1 MKTIKAKDLNFSSI
15 MVDTMYLLPVIKT
28 EDISYKGIIYLVI
41 KEEFESAEEE
51 DEIRLAYS
59 KIVNGQIRIEEEGKL
74 NTFPGL
80 LEKKK
85 NLTVID

>member
-15 MVDTMYLLPVIKT
+15 MIDTMYVLPVIKT
-28 EDISYKGIIYLVI
+28 EDIQAKGLIYLVL
-41 KEEFESAEEE
+41 KEEFENAE
-51 DEIRLAYS
+51 DEDDVRLANS

-74 NTFPGL
+74 NTFPGQ

-85 NLTVID
+85 NLTVIE